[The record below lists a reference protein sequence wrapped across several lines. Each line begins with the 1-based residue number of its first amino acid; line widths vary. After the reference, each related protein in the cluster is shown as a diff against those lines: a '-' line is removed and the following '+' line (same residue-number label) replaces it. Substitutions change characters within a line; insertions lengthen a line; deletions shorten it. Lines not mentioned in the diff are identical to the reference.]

1 MKVDEI
7 KKVVHAEPFRPFY
20 LHIADGGRLLV
31 THPDFIA
38 ISGSGRSMLV
48 YPEGH
53 EDDYQAVDTAL
64 VTRIE
69 QAKRSSSSK

>member
-7 KKVVHAEPFRPFY
+7 KKMVHAEPFRPFY
-20 LHIADGGRLLV
+20 LHIADGGKLLV

-38 ISGSGRSMLV
+38 ISGSGRNMIV

-53 EDDYQAVDTAL
+53 EDDYQVIDTAL
-64 VTRIE
+64 VTRLE
-69 QAKRSSSSK
+69 QTKRSSSK